1 MRAVA
6 FAPGHVTG
14 LFSIAED
21 GQGST
26 GAGFCVEKGVKT
38 TVSAKP
44 AKANKV
50 RLLLNGEN
58 ERLPTS
64 QEVVRRFLELTP
76 GKHHDVLVEHKAQL
90 PVGYGFGMSGAGALS
105 LALALNKALKTR
117 LTALE
122 AARIAHEAEI
132 ECSTGLGSVI
142 AERFGGFGVR
152 KEPADFE
159 SYAHIRFPRN
169 LKVVLA
175 PIKPIETRK
184 IIRDEGWKGRIN
196 GIGSACVRD
205 LLAKPTLEHFMS
217 LSRMFATESGLAY
230 NNLLAAMRESGGSM
244 AMLGESI
251 FVLTDSPKKPAAIL
265 RKFSKNV
272 IITKISMKGA
282 RLL

>member
-26 GAGFCVEKGVKT
+26 GAGFCVEKGVRT

-44 AKANKV
+44 AKAN
-50 RLLLNGEN
+50 RARITLNGAI

-64 QEVVRRFLELTP
+64 HEVVKRFLELA
-76 GKHHDVLVEHKAQL
+76 GKPHDISVAHIAQL

-117 LTALE
+117 LTTLE

-132 ECSTGLGSVI
+132 ECGTGLGSVV
-142 AERFGGFGVR
+142 AERLGGFGVR

-159 SYAHIRFPRN
+159 NYVRIRFPRN

-184 IIRDEGWKGRIN
+184 IIRDAGWKGRIN

-205 LLAKPTLEHFMS
+205 LFAKPTAEYFMS

-230 NNLLAAMRESGGSM
+230 NHLLGAMRESGGSM

-251 FVLTDSPKKPAAIL
+251 FVLTESPKKSAAIL

-272 IITKISMKGA
+272 VITKISMKGA